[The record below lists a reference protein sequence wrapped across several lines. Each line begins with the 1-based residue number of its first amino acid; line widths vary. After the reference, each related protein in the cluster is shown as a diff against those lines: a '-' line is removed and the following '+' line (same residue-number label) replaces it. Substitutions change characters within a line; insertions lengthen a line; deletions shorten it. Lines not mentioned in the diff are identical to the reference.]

1 MVKWDIQFATHFST
15 SSDMFRCSAL
25 ARAMA
30 PEEDIWLSLRLRGE
44 KKALILMRS
53 LTVAEIHFQE
63 FYEATNNNC
72 RKLCKS
78 NTTWKVW
85 IFMMLLF
92 CISVSS
98 EHGSDTIAN
107 AHSRNICSS
116 NNSTV
121 FTPTSGVDELQ
132 KEKCWDNPLYCCEFT
147 IGHYP
152 FSQFIWVSGFGQLT
166 MAKANSLQ
174 MVTYIP
180 SRLFRVFT
188 YTYFWWRQQLAYL
201 MWRLQEPNIIM
212 QNIEKK
218 LTWVCVI

>member
-1 MVKWDIQFATHFST
+1 MGS
-15 SSDMFRCSAL
+15 SSDMLCCSVL

-44 KKALILMRS
+44 NIS
-53 LTVAEIHFQE
+53 FNTNDIAEIHFQE

-78 NTTWKVW
+78 NTTRKVW

-92 CISVSS
+92 CISIAS

-107 AHSRNICSS
+107 AHSRNTYSS

-132 KEKCWDNPLYCCEFT
+132 KEKCWDNPLNCCEFT
-147 IGHYP
+147 IGHHP
-152 FSQFIWVSGFGQLT
+152 FSQFIWVSGFGRLT
-166 MAKANSLQ
+166 MAKVSSLQ
-174 MVTYIP
+174 MVKYIP
-180 SRLFRVFT
+180 SRLNNK
-188 YTYFWWRQQLAYL
+188 W
-201 MWRLQEPNIIM
+201 I
-212 QNIEKK
+212 
-218 LTWVCVI
+218 